1 MNTLSYD
8 MYKTR
13 LTEALELLAKQEMF
27 DFYLPSTIANA
38 KIDAFSQYARETIS
52 SLNLTKSN
60 NINSRFTLA
69 TDLAENWIP
78 YFSRIV
84 NNNDWYDR
92 RSTVLQRGHILR
104 NTNPLDSIDIPVST
118 NILKDSQFINEE
130 TIGRIGIEVNKNWQH
145 VRGLD
150 GETYVWLGNSVRPGL
165 GEGESG
171 YMNDQIED

>member
-1 MNTLSYD
+1 

-84 NNNDWYDR
+84 NNND
-92 RSTVLQRGHILR
+92 
-104 NTNPLDSIDIPVST
+104 
-118 NILKDSQFINEE
+118 
-130 TIGRIGIEVNKNWQH
+130 
-145 VRGLD
+145 
-150 GETYVWLGNSVRPGL
+150 
-165 GEGESG
+165 
-171 YMNDQIED
+171 